1 LFSSPGLAAHA
12 RASRATHEGTTP
24 MRLCV
29 ITDEISQDLGH
40 ALDVMAE
47 YGCQEAELRNV
58 YDKYIV
64 DASEEDLQ
72 KVATELDRRGFR
84 VSCIDTPFFKCDL
97 PGTASGSEAAA
108 GATHGAS
115 ERGNDWDAQMHLL
128 HRAIDLCKRF
138 DTPYLRIFSFW
149 RRGPLTPDVEER
161 IVALLVPAAEVA
173 ERAGV
178 TLLLENEHACYLGT
192 GKEAARVIEKV
203 GSPALKMIWDPGNAF
218 MAGEQPFPAGYNEA
232 APHTLHLHVKD
243 ARASDDGKL
252 SWTVVGEG
260 EIDYAGQFAA
270 LVRAGFS
277 GAVSLETHFAA
288 PGGDK
293 ESASRACLAGMK
305 RLMEQA
311 IADANAATSAST
323 GAA

>member
-1 LFSSPGLAAHA
+1 
-12 RASRATHEGTTP
+12 

-47 YGCQEAELRNV
+47 YGCREAELRNV

-72 KVATELDRRGFR
+72 KVQAELGRRGFR

-97 PGTASGSEAAA
+97 PGTTTGNEAAT
-108 GATHGAS
+108 GPTHGAR
-115 ERGNDWDAQMHLL
+115 ERDLDAQMHLL

-149 RRGPLTPDVEER
+149 RRGPLTPDIEER

-173 ERAGV
+173 ERAGI

-218 MAGEQPFPAGYNEA
+218 MAGEQPFPAGYAEA
-232 APHTLHLHVKD
+232 APHTLHVHVKD

-260 EIDYAGQFAA
+260 EIDYASQFAA
-270 LVRAGFS
+270 LVEAGFS
-277 GAVSLETHFAA
+277 GAVSLETHFQA
-288 PGGDK
+288 PGSDK

-305 RLMEQA
+305 RLVEQA
-311 IADANAATSAST
+311 VAGASVA
-323 GAA
+323 GASVVQENF